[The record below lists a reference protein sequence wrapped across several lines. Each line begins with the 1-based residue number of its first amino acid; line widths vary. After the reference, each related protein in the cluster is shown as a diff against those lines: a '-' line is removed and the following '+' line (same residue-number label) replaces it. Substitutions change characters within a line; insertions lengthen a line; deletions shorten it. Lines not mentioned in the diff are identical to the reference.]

1 MTCRIRVLR
10 AEKKMSQKKLSE
22 LSGVSRTTIS
32 NIENGTA
39 KNVMFSTLKSI
50 ADALGTTVENLFSP

>member
-1 MTCRIRVLR
+1 MACRIRVLR

-50 ADALGTTVENLFSP
+50 ADALGTTVDNLFSP

>member
-1 MTCRIRVLR
+1 MTCKIRVLR

-22 LSGVSRTTIS
+22 LSGVCRTTIS
-32 NIENGTA
+32 NIENGTK